1 MKKILYSA
9 LVLSMV
15 TFAACNKTET
25 TTENTETTETT
36 ETAAPGQNYG
46 EKITQENAIS
56 VAELETQ
63 MAGQDSLAIKITGEI
78 EEVCQMKG
86 CWVTLKMPS
95 GEAMRV
101 MFGEDEYF
109 VPKDVSAR
117 SAVMEGVAYREI
129 IPVDEQR
136 HYLEDAGKSQE
147 EIMAITQPDTTLTF
161 DAKGI
166 IIL

>member
-1 MKKILYSA
+1 MKKILYPA
-9 LVLSMV
+9 LACSILA
-15 TFAACNKTET
+15 FAACTKSETKTET
-25 TTENTETTETT
+25 TEIEKTETSVN
-36 ETAAPGQNYG
+36 GGKSYG
-46 EKITQENAIS
+46 EKITPDNAIA
-56 VAELETQ
+56 VADLVKN
-63 MAGQDSLAIKITGEI
+63 MAGKDSMEVKISGEI

-86 CWVTLKMPS
+86 CWVTIKMPT

-101 MFGEDEYF
+101 MFGEDDYF
-109 VPKDVSAR
+109 VPKDVSGKNAI
-117 SAVMEGVAYREI
+117 MEGVAYRKI

-136 HYLEDAGKSQE
+136 HYLEDAGKSKE

>member
-1 MKKILYSA
+1 MKKILYS
-9 LVLSMV
+9 VLACGIFA
-15 TFAACNKTET
+15 FAACTKSET
-25 TTENTETTETT
+25 KTETTETEKT
-36 ETAAPGQNYG
+36 EATAASGQSYG
-46 EKITQENAIS
+46 EKITSENAIA
-56 VAELETQ
+56 VADLEKNMLTK
-63 MAGQDSLAIKITGEI
+63 DSMEVKFTGEI

-86 CWVTLKMPS
+86 CWVTVKMPS

-109 VPKDVSAR
+109 VPKDVSGRKAI
-117 SAVMEGVAYREI
+117 MEGVAYRKI

-136 HYLEDAGKSQE
+136 HYLEDAGKSKE
-147 EIMAITQPDTTLTF
+147 EIMAITQPDTTITF